1 VALAGAALALG
12 AGAASA
18 SAVTLSPELQALE
31 AKSKELKI
39 TSERFTLDYIIKP
52 ATGQAVTI
60 TATGDGRTS
69 PPRAEIKE
77 TVKGKRLV
85 VRVVGSSIYL
95 EYPGLARLDHGRPW
109 VRASQSQLSAESG
122 INPVS
127 ATGSFASSYAL
138 LGSEAEVEERVG
150 PASVNGQETTEFT
163 ATVELERLTSLFS
176 AKLRG
181 ELEKAGVATA
191 RVAIFIAPDGMPLQ
205 SVVDLGVEGGTITV
219 STSIV
224 RVNGPVSV
232 SAPPARKTISQAAFR
247 ALAKRLGG

>member
-1 VALAGAALALG
+1 MALALG

-18 SAVTLSPELQALE
+18 SALTLSPELQTLE
-31 AKSKELKI
+31 AKSRELKI

-60 TATGDGRTS
+60 MAAGDARTS

-77 TVKGKRLV
+77 TVRGKRIA
-85 VRVVGSSIYL
+85 VRVVGSSLYL

-109 VRASQSQLSAESG
+109 VRSSQSQLSAESG
-122 INPVS
+122 INPLS
-127 ATGSFASSYAL
+127 ATGGFASSYAL

-163 ATVELERLTSLFS
+163 ATVDLDRLTSLFS

-191 RVAIFIAPDGMPLQ
+191 RVAIFIAADGMPLQ
-205 SVVDLGVEGGTITV
+205 TVVDLAVEGGTITV

-224 RVNGPVSV
+224 QVNGPVSV
-232 SAPPARKTISQAAFR
+232 SAPPAGRTISQAAFKR
-247 ALAKRLGG
+247 LAKRLEG